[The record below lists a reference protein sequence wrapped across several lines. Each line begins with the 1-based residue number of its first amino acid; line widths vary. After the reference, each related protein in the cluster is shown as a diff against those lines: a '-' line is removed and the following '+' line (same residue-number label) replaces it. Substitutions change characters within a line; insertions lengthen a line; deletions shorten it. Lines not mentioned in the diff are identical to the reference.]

1 MGENKFI
8 ALLAEIS
15 GIKEESDLQLILG
28 KIQLSCL
35 REEISLD
42 ETSTVMD
49 AAIQAG
55 HRAGVLEVA
64 ACGT

>member
-1 MGENKFI
+1 MGGNKFT

-15 GIKEESDLQLILG
+15 GIRDEAVLQQILG

-35 REEISLD
+35 REEISID

-55 HRAGVLEVA
+55 SRLGVLEVA
-64 ACGT
+64 VCGK